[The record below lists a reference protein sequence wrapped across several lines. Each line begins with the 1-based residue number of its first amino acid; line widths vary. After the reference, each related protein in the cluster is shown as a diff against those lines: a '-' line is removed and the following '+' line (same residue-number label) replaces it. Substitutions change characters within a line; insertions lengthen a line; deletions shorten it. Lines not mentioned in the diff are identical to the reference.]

1 MRKEKFEIEDF
12 FQLISYKNKKFINL
26 MVKQNVNLLSDSLSL
41 IIKKAPHLLDFE
53 NKKLFFKT
61 QLKQSR
67 QSSFAGQISK

>member
-1 MRKEKFEIEDF
+1 
-12 FQLISYKNKKFINL
+12 

-61 QLKQSR
+61 QLKHSR